1 MKKIILLLILA
12 AWANIAFTQDDS
24 YYNND
29 EMQTIFT
36 KKGSNGAYGA
46 FSLGYSQIDGKDA
59 FVTGARGAFIINH
72 SLAIGIGGYGFI
84 NDLDYDHYGFNNH
97 DNGFSLAGGYG
108 GFFIEPIVAP
118 MRPVHVS
125 FPILIGMGAISL
137 VDNNGGWYDYDPFY
151 NLDTDVFLV
160 IEPAVEVE
168 FNLLKFMRA
177 AASVSYRLTSDIEL
191 DDSDIK
197 KDVLNGLN
205 MALVFKFGKF

>member
-1 MKKIILLLILA
+1 MKNILMLLILA
-12 AWANIAFTQDDS
+12 AWASTAFSQDES
-24 YYNND
+24 YYNDD
-29 EMQTIFT
+29 EMQTIFK
-36 KKGSNGAYGA
+36 KKGGNGAYGA

-72 SLAIGIGGYGFI
+72 SLAIGVGGYGFI
-84 NDLDYDHYGFNNH
+84 NDLDYDHYGFNNYNN
-97 DNGFSLAGGYG
+97 DLSLAGGYG

-118 MRPVHVS
+118 NRPVHVS
-125 FPILIGMGAISL
+125 FPILIGMGAVTL
-137 VDNNGGWYDYDPFY
+137 VDNNSSWYDYDSFY
-151 NLDTDVFLV
+151 DLDTDVFLV

-177 AASVSYRLTSDIEL
+177 AASVSYRLTSNIEL
-191 DDSDIK
+191 DETNID

>member
-1 MKKIILLLILA
+1 MKKIIVLLIMVALA
-12 AWANIAFTQDDS
+12 NTAFTQDDV
-24 YYNND
+24 YYNDD
-29 EMQTIFT
+29 EMQTIFSQ
-36 KKGSNGAYGA
+36 KRSNGAYGS

-84 NDLDYDHYGFNNH
+84 NDLDYDHYHYNNQSSGY
-97 DNGFSLAGGYG
+97 NLAGGYG

-118 MRPVHVS
+118 NRAVHVS
-125 FPILIGMGAISL
+125 FPVMFGMGAVTL
-137 VDNNGGWYDYDPFY
+137 VEDNDYWFDYDPFY
-151 NLDTDVFLV
+151 DLGTDVFLF

-191 DDSDIK
+191 DEPSID

-205 MALVFKFGKF
+205 MSLVFKFGKF